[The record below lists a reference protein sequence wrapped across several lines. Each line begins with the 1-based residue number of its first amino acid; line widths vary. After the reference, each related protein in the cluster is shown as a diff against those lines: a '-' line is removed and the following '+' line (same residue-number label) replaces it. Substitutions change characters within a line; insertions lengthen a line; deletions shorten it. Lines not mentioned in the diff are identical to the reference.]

1 MSLSEEQRSIL
12 GHFEGLELDFCE
24 RGINEVYLRDIEAGG
39 GGGGGGGKEWVD
51 EPIATEI

>member
-1 MSLSEEQRSIL
+1 MSEEQRSIL